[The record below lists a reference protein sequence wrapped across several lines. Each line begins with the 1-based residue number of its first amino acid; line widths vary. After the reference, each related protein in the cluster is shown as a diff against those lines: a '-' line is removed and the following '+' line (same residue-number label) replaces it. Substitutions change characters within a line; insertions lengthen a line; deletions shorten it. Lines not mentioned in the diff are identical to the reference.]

1 MSYARGKHIQK
12 KRRKK
17 KKNCMASSQMDEHAI
32 TEIKLIA
39 LPHAATQGRFR
50 ARTSFAYD
58 KFIPCLK
65 LAKLFKVIQSYEI
78 DVPLVLLVFIMC
90 LCRKNI

>member
-12 KRRKK
+12 KEGRKK
-17 KKNCMASSQMDEHAI
+17 KNYMASSQMDEHAI

-50 ARTSFAYD
+50 ARTSFAY

>member
-1 MSYARGKHIQK
+1 MREANIS
-12 KRRKK
+12 KK
-17 KKNCMASSQMDEHAI
+17 KKEEKKNYMASSQMDEHAI

-39 LPHAATQGRFR
+39 LPHTATQGRFR
-50 ARTSFAYD
+50 ARTSFAY

-78 DVPLVLLVFIMC
+78 DVPLVFLVFIMC